1 MTTHIPFEGNSRVDF
16 MIYLCTLHNIVNER
30 LKKVKK
36 IYIII

>member
-30 LKKVKK
+30 LNKVYK
-36 IYIII
+36 YII